1 MTACGED
8 RKALAAYLD
17 GELPAEQ
24 ERGLQ
29 DHLRTCPECAAE
41 IAAMVAMRRAMRPA
55 GTRFAPSAEFR
66 RKVQGQIAQK
76 RSPGLGSRWLWSFA
90 VASLAVMLLAVIW
103 TRQSTARNAAFREV
117 TDLHVSDLASAN
129 PYDVVSSDR
138 HTVKPWFQ
146 GKIPFAFNLPEFA
159 GTEFTLLGA
168 RLVYLHQQAAAQLV
182 VADGKHKISVLIVHE
197 NGGFGSALPFIDGLA
212 VRDSFNVETWEKNGL
227 RFYVIGDAEQSAIHR
242 LAQALQTVNG

>member
-24 ERGLQ
+24 ARRLQ
-29 DHLRTCPECAAE
+29 EHLRGCPECAAE
-41 IAAMVAMRRAMRPA
+41 VAAMVAMRRAIKPA
-55 GTRFAPSAEFR
+55 ATRFAPSAEFR
-66 RKVQGQIAQK
+66 RKVQGQIATK
-76 RSPGLGSRWLWSFA
+76 RSVGSRWIWPVA
-90 VASLAVMLLAVIW
+90 VAALAVMILAVVW
-103 TRQSTARNAAFREV
+103 TSQSAMRKEAFREV
-117 TDLHVSDLASAN
+117 ADLHVSEMASTN

-159 GTEFTLLGA
+159 GTEFTLLGG
-168 RLVYLHQQAAAQLV
+168 RLIYLHQQAAAQLV
-182 VADGKHKISVLIVHE
+182 VGDGKHKISVMIVHGD
-197 NGGFGSALPFIDGLA
+197 GGFGTGLPFAGGVA

-227 RFYVIGDAEQSAIHR
+227 RFYVIGDAEQGAIHR
-242 LAQALQTVNG
+242 LAMALQGVNG

>member
-1 MTACGED
+1 MMTCGQD

-17 GELPAEQ
+17 GELPADR

-29 DHLRTCPECAAE
+29 EHLRGCSECAAE
-41 IAAMVAMRRAMRPA
+41 VAAMVAMRRAMKPA

-66 RKVQGQIAQK
+66 RKMQGQIASK
-76 RSPGLGSRWLWSFA
+76 RRGRLQWLWPAALSAA
-90 VASLAVMLLAVIW
+90 VVMMMAVVW
-103 TRQSTARNAAFREV
+103 TSQSALRKEAFREV
-117 TDLHVSDLASAN
+117 ADLHVSDLASAN

-159 GTEFTLLGA
+159 GTEFTLIGG
-168 RLVYLHQQAAAQLV
+168 RLVYLHQQPAAQLV
-182 VADGKHKISVLIVHE
+182 VGAGRHRISVVIAQE
-197 NGGFGSALPFIDGLA
+197 SAGGGSLFSRGVA

-227 RFYVIGDAEQSAIHR
+227 RFYVIGDAEQGAIHR
-242 LAQALQTVNG
+242 LSQAIQGANG

>member
-17 GELPAEQ
+17 GELPAERERSLQ
-24 ERGLQ
+24 E
-29 DHLRTCPECAAE
+29 HLRRCPECAAE
-41 IAAMVAMRRAMRPA
+41 IAAQVSLRRAMNPA
-55 GTRFAPSAEFR
+55 ATRFGPSAEFR
-66 RKVQGQIAQK
+66 RKVQKQISPK
-76 RSPGLGSRWLWSFA
+76 RSPRLRWLWSA
-90 VASLAVMLLAVIW
+90 SVAALALMVLTVVW
-103 TRQSTARNAAFREV
+103 VRQSTARNEAFREV
-117 TDLHVSDLASAN
+117 ADLHVADMASAN

-159 GTEFTLLGA
+159 GTEFTLLGG

-182 VADGKHKISVLIVHE
+182 VGTGKHRISVMIVQE
-197 NGGFGSALPFIDGLA
+197 NAGFGAALPFAGGVS

-227 RFYVIGDAEQSAIHR
+227 RFYVIGDAEQGAIHR
-242 LAQALQTVNG
+242 LAQALQGVNV